1 MDWSFGNLE
10 PNKQYIIMTDDMKV
24 IEVYT
29 KEDPNKVYKND
40 KVVNYNIK
48 CWLLIDKKNRHVKKC
63 LACGRRRLYG

>member
-29 KEDPNKVYKND
+29 KDVPNKVYKND
-40 KVVNYNIK
+40 KVVNCNIK